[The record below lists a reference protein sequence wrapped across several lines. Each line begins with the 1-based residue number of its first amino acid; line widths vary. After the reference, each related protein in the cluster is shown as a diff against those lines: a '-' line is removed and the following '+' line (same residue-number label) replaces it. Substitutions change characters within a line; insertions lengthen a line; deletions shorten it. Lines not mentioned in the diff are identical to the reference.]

1 MEEKVICV
9 ICNKKIR
16 AFKNRDDWKKRL
28 MHLKC
33 WKDDQETMKMNSI
46 FEDFL
51 KEEEKRARQEPSPKI
66 EIRFKKEISYR
77 L

>member
-1 MEEKVICV
+1 MDEKVICV

-33 WKDDQETMKMNSI
+33 WKDDQETIKMNFI

-51 KEEEKRARQEPSPKI
+51 TEEGEAEPSPKL
-66 EIRFKKEISYR
+66 K
-77 L
+77 

>member
-1 MEEKVICV
+1 MDDEPRERYVQYEKVICV

-16 AFKNRDDWKKRL
+16 SFKNRDDWKKRL

-46 FEDFL
+46 FENFL
-51 KEEEKRARQEPSPKI
+51 KET
-66 EIRFKKEISYR
+66 
-77 L
+77 

>member
-1 MEEKVICV
+1 MDEKVICV

-33 WKDDQETMKMNSI
+33 WKDEQETMKMNSI

-51 KEEEKRARQEPSPKI
+51 KEEKMRARQEPS
-66 EIRFKKEISYR
+66 
-77 L
+77 

>member
-9 ICNKKIR
+9 ICGKKLR
-16 AFKNRDDWKKRL
+16 CFKNRDDWKKRL

-33 WKDDQETMKMNSI
+33 WKDDQETMKMNFI

-51 KEEEKRARQEPSPKI
+51 KEEQN
-66 EIRFKKEISYR
+66 KK
-77 L
+77 LK

>member
-1 MEEKVICV
+1 MDERVICV

-33 WKDDQETMKMNSI
+33 WKDDQETIKMNSI

-51 KEEEKRARQEPSPKI
+51 KEEKLK
-66 EIRFKKEISYR
+66 
-77 L
+77 

>member
-16 AFKNRDDWKKRL
+16 AFKTRDDWKKRVI
-28 MHLKC
+28 HLKC
-33 WKDDQETMKMNSI
+33 WKNEQETMKMNSI

-51 KEEEKRARQEPSPKI
+51 KEEY
-66 EIRFKKEISYR
+66 KK
-77 L
+77 LK

>member
-1 MEEKVICV
+1 MDERVICV

-33 WKDDQETMKMNSI
+33 WKDEQETIKMNFI

-51 KEEEKRARQEPSPKI
+51 KEEEMRARQEPS
-66 EIRFKKEISYR
+66 
-77 L
+77 

>member
-1 MEEKVICV
+1 MEDACSALGNEKVICV

-33 WKDDQETMKMNSI
+33 WKDDQENIKMNFI

-51 KEEEKRARQEPSPKI
+51 KEEKLK
-66 EIRFKKEISYR
+66 
-77 L
+77 